1 VNRRFVIYLLLCIV
15 ALLVARS
22 THAEAPAIFTGA
34 TLIDG
39 TGRPPL
45 ESATLVIQGGR
56 IVAVGPADAE
66 PYTKQPGATF
76 IDCTGQTIMPALISD
91 HSHLG
96 VVKDGKVSSENY
108 TKENIESALRQYEG
122 YGVTAV
128 LALGVNKDVLYA
140 WRAGNLP
147 GADVFTA
154 DHGLGVQHAAPP
166 PFQSERIRSAVR
178 NRPRKLARSSA
189 RWPRGNPT

>member
-1 VNRRFVIYLLLCIV
+1 
-15 ALLVARS
+15 
-22 THAEAPAIFTGA
+22 
-34 TLIDG
+34 
-39 TGRPPL
+39 
-45 ESATLVIQGGR
+45 
-56 IVAVGPADAE
+56 
-66 PYTKQPGATF
+66 
-76 IDCTGQTIMPALISD
+76 MPALISD

>member
-1 VNRRFVIYLLLCIV
+1 VPFEN
-15 ALLVARS
+15 
-22 THAEAPAIFTGA
+22 
-34 TLIDG
+34 
-39 TGRPPL
+39 
-45 ESATLVIQGGR
+45 ATLVIQGGQ
-56 IVAVGPADAE
+56 IVAIGQADAE

-96 VVKDGKVSSENY
+96 VVKEGKVSSENY

-122 YGVTAV
+122 YGVTPV

-154 DHGLGVQHAAPP
+154 DRGLGVQRAARPY
-166 PFQSERIRSAVR
+166 QSERTRSAVR
-178 NRPRKLARSSA
+178 NRPRKLASSSA
-189 RWPRGNPT
+189 KWPRGNPT